1 MDAELMLDP
10 IFKEYKNIRSDL
22 RVEIQKRL
30 NATASSIQEKWLDC
44 TGKRTAIQTNI
55 NLLQPYFK
63 DLSAANEINREI
75 DNLFSLDEISSI
87 EESGKSLQIPDYY
100 ANTNYFKML
109 KINTR
114 WTYTLLK
121 LTNIQDNLLEIQKK
135 MVTLEGTTLTDMQE
149 TITKR
154 RNNIQAQYN
163 DKKGK
168 ISDGTELK
176 NFISYMEPK
185 VIQIMSQS
193 STDIPASI
201 TLLNKMSSLETELK
215 TSSS

>member
-1 MDAELMLDP
+1 
-10 IFKEYKNIRSDL
+10 
-22 RVEIQKRL
+22 
-30 NATASSIQEKWLDC
+30 
-44 TGKRTAIQTNI
+44 
-55 NLLQPYFK
+55 
-63 DLSAANEINREI
+63 
-75 DNLFSLDEISSI
+75 
-87 EESGKSLQIPDYY
+87 
-100 ANTNYFKML
+100 
-109 KINTR
+109 
-114 WTYTLLK
+114 
-121 LTNIQDNLLEIQKK
+121 

-176 NFISYMEPK
+176 NFISHMEPK